1 MSRIKRLKGIARP
14 LPSTAI
20 NCPRTR
26 LSHVAESIFQTVV
39 ISLPQKPTC
48 MHSEL
53 SFLGT
58 ILVPLQLAVRLLVEP
73 VSAVSVSTD
82 AT

>member
-14 LPSTAI
+14 LPSIAI

-26 LSHVAESIFQTVV
+26 LSHVAESIFHTVV
-39 ISLPQKPTC
+39 ISLPHKPTC

-73 VSAVSVSTD
+73 VAAVSVSTD